1 MPQLFYITESQDIL
15 KSIPSSPI
23 KSSSSFS
30 VRSDS
35 HPSLKMKAAAKAKSR
50 ASQDQEDAVSA
61 VAAAGDD
68 IFEVSCDRV

>member
-1 MPQLFYITESQDIL
+1 MPQLFYIAESQDIL
-15 KSIPSSPI
+15 KSIPSSPV

-50 ASQDQEDAVSA
+50 ASQDQEDTVSA
-61 VAAAGDD
+61 AAAGDD
-68 IFEVSCDRV
+68 IFEVSLYRV